1 MQKYLHIDWK
11 IFRIHCVMEVDKST
25 QDNFNLELKI
35 ILKRCYN
42 EWKPSKQGTWRQ
54 HQSAKIGS
62 QCGRLRFET
71 EVPNVRYGYISD
83 FGVISSLLTKY
94 KAVETDNSVTS
105 REGSSR
111 TNKWNNCTWGLPLY
125 DMFISLLAHAM
136 KFISFSSHNR
146 LNVWG
151 LEVRE

>member
-42 EWKPSKQGTWRQ
+42 EWKPSKQGNVKTAPKRQ
-54 HQSAKIGS
+54 D
-62 QCGRLRFET
+62 RLAVWAPEVWT